1 LFHFQLN
8 GHLLTFTAE
17 NIHCIHFIM
26 PTQFTIKNN
35 KKTALLLGILAALF
49 FASTFV
55 LNRIMSVSGG
65 SWQWTASL
73 RFLWMLPILFVIVLI
88 RGNLRPLFYAI
99 KSAPLQWLLWSTVG
113 FGLFYATLTFGASFG
128 PSWLVASTFE
138 FTIIAGMFIGL
149 LMEKKGHRKGISKA
163 SLLFSVIIFLGI
175 VLMQISEAR
184 ATSVRSMLLG
194 TIPVLIGAIA
204 YPLGNRKM
212 MQIAGTKLDAFQ
224 RTLGMTLCSM
234 PFWLLLSI
242 FGYLDK
248 GGPTESQL
256 LQTLMVAI
264 FSGVIATLLFFTAT
278 DIVRTD
284 PKALAA
290 IEATQAMEVIFTLL
304 GEIILLQ
311 AALPTSYSCA
321 GIGLVVIGMLL
332 HSRPH

>member
-1 LFHFQLN
+1 
-8 GHLLTFTAE
+8 
-17 NIHCIHFIM
+17 M

-35 KKTALLLGILAALF
+35 KKTALFLGILAALF

-88 RGNLRPLFYAI
+88 RGNLKPLFYSI
-99 KSAPLQWLLWSTVG
+99 KSAPLQWLLWSTIG

-175 VLMQISEAR
+175 VLMQVSEAR
-184 ATSVRSMLLG
+184 ATSVKSMLLG

-311 AALPTSYSCA
+311 AALPNSYSCA

-332 HSRPH
+332 HSRLH

>member
-1 LFHFQLN
+1 MFHFQLN